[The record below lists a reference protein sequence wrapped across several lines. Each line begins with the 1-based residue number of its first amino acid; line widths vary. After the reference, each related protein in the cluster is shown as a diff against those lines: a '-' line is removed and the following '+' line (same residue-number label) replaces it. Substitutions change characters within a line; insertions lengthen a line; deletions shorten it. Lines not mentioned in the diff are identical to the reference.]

1 MSAKGHSSARHGSD
15 AKEQC
20 NDDAGDE
27 GVGVTQRSSNPSSIG
42 ASDSKESD
50 TESTGAISTAA
61 ATAATTTTATTTAPA
76 TVQRSAADCVPEE
89 VWLIVF
95 SFVDWRTWCQASM
108 ASTAL
113 RDAAASWKLWESE
126 FGALR
131 GRCSSLAQLK
141 QLLAQRS
148 ATAENFARNKPQ
160 QLALRGHSNYLRSFS
175 LYNDIVL
182 TASEVNVWNV

>member
-15 AKEQC
+15 EKEQC
-20 NDDAGDE
+20 NDDAGDT
-27 GVGVTQRSSNPSSIG
+27 GVGVTQRSSTPSSIG
-42 ASDSKESD
+42 TSESKEGD
-50 TESTGAISTAA
+50 TESTGA
-61 ATAATTTTATTTAPA
+61 ATATATTTATATATTTAPA

-175 LYNDIVL
+175 LYNDMVL